1 MNEPL
6 IYKPELLTRLNE
18 IYCQLEK
25 LEDVIHSSFIEHQ
38 EYVHHLQEDRVD
50 HCLSRMTTL
59 ENTIDQQVVDNT
71 QHKPIITHQCKSSA
85 SISLNL
91 V

>member
-18 IYCQLEK
+18 IYYQLEK
-25 LEDVIHSSFIEHQ
+25 LEDVIHSSFIEQQ

-50 HCLSRMTTL
+50 HCLRKMSTL
-59 ENTIDQQVVDNT
+59 ENTINQQTAEKSQQKTIISHHCKNT
-71 QHKPIITHQCKSSA
+71 S

-91 V
+91 A

>member
-6 IYKPELLTRLNE
+6 IYKPELLARLNE

-25 LEDVIHSSFIEHQ
+25 LEDVIHSSFQEQQ
-38 EYVHHLQEDRVD
+38 EYVHQMQEDRVD
-50 HCLSRMTTL
+50 HCIRRMTSL
-59 ENTIDQQVVDNT
+59 DNTINQKTVEKNHFT
-71 QHKPIITHQCKSSA
+71 PIMTKQCKKTA
-85 SISLNL
+85 EVSLNL